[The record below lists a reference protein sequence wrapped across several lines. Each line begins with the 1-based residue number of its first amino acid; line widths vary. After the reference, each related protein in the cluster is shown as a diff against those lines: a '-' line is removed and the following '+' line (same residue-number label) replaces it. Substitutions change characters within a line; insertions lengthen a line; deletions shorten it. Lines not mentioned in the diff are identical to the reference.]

1 MYNSLEELSVDE
13 LETSK
18 AVSEE
23 LTTQNSDDDDPGLA
37 AAHDSSSASTLA
49 ESPLEHATSN
59 KATIAKKSIKILRIA
74 TFFAP

>member
-18 AVSEE
+18 AVSDE
-23 LTTQNSDDDDPGLA
+23 LTTQDPDDNDPWFA
-37 AAHDSSSASTLA
+37 AAHDISSTSTLA

-74 TFFAP
+74 TFNN

>member
-1 MYNSLEELSVDE
+1 MYNSLEELFVDE

-37 AAHDSSSASTLA
+37 AAHDSSSSSTLA

-74 TFFAP
+74 TFNN